1 MIARDLLPT
10 LTMGL
15 DNLFAHKLRS
25 LLTMLGM
32 IFGVAAVVAMLSIG
46 AGAQQQVMAVIE
58 AMGVRNLIVESKPAP
73 DQQAFQ
79 RLRQISPG
87 LSLADMRVITSTVDG
102 VGASTARKR
111 FTPSKLIPKPFADT
125 PTVFG
130 VEPTFQG
137 IAGLRIAEGRFITAA
152 DEALAAPI
160 AVLGEGARIAL
171 FGGRAALGEHVKVN
185 EQWLQVV
192 GVCGSVLSA
201 QHGGAGGP
209 AEDRNNVIY
218 VPLRTAILRLEDSQS
233 QRQDE
238 IDGIYLQMPTADA
251 TVPAS
256 RVVRRL
262 LSETHRGA
270 DDFTMVVPSELLAEQ
285 RRTQRIFELV
295 MVAIASISLLVG
307 GIGIMNIM
315 LASVLERTRE
325 IGVRRAVGAPRRAI
339 VRQFLLE
346 ATLISVRRRRRRRRG
361 RRPPFVDHRPPGR
374 LDDDRQRD
382 LDRARAVR
390 LDRHRPGLRRLPRP
404 QSVGAR
410 PHRRAALRVGVR
422 EGVRDGVPETLP
434 ETLPDGVRDTL
445 KRIDTWQYLQRRWV
459 PHEHGTK
466 VDARMASANS
476 RGRSLAMPRRRKA
489 DPGSTFH
496 VVNRATLGQL
506 LFRDFGEYLF
516 FLRLIADILER
527 VPVDL
532 FAFCLMPNHWHL
544 LVRAANEVEL
554 ARFMYELSKAHA
566 TALRRWR
573 GTVGKG
579 AVYQGRYQATV
590 VHEESYFYRAVR
602 YVERNPVRAGLSERT
617 EDWLWSS
624 ATRIGEIQGIELA
637 DWPVDRP
644 LNWRAFVNEAEPA
657 QELDFIRL
665 RTQRSEA
672 LVEPTADIEDLAIR
686 SRQAVAVSE
695 RD

>member
-1 MIARDLLPT
+1 MISRDLLPT
-10 LTMGL
+10 LAMGI

-46 AGAQQQVMAVIE
+46 AGAQQQVMAMIE

-87 LSLADMRVITSTVDG
+87 LSLADMRVIKSTVDG

-111 FTPSKLIPKPFADT
+111 FTPSKLIPKPFADA

-137 IAGLRIAEGRFITAA
+137 IAGLQIAEGRFITAEDDA
-152 DEALAAPI
+152 IAAPV

-171 FGGRAALGEHVKVN
+171 FGGRVALGEHVKVN

-192 GVCGSVLSA
+192 GVCGSVISA

-346 ATLISVRRRRRRRRG
+346 ATLISCAG
-361 RRPPFVDHRPPGR
+361 GFVGVVAGVVLSWIIGR
-374 LDDDRQRD
+374 LAGWTTIVS
-382 LDRARAVR
+382 LTSIVLALLGVG
-390 LDRHRPGLRRLPRP
+390 RHRPGLRRLPRP
-404 QSVGAR
+404 QGVVAR
-410 PHRRAALRVGVR
+410 PDRRAPLRVALLADSVSGRLLRDSLRSTIR
-422 EGVRDGVPETLP
+422 EAS
-434 ETLPDGVRDTL
+434 
-445 KRIDTWQYLQRRWV
+445 QRRS
-459 PHEHGTK
+459 PLKSSGHATLERTLTRH
-466 VDARMASANS
+466 AIRNL
-476 RGRSLAMPRRRKA
+476 RGRSLAVRTTPSSGP
-489 DPGSTFH
+489 PGTMFH
-496 VVNRATLGQL
+496 VVNRAIEGQL
-506 LFRDFGEYLF
+506 LFRDFGEYPRPSIVSLASVVEAGA
-516 FLRLIADILER
+516 RIR
-527 VPVDL
+527 C
-532 FAFCLMPNHWHL
+532 CLLPD
-544 LVRAANEVEL
+544 AEPL
-554 ARFMYELSKAHA
+554 ALPAPARRHDAQLATFMRQLSDAHA
-566 TALRRWR
+566 HGLRAMARKR
-573 GTVGKG
+573 R
-579 AVYQGRYQATV
+579 QGRRLPGSLSSLGSSTKTA
-590 VHEESYFYRAVR
+590 YFYRAVR
-602 YVERNPVRAGLSERT
+602 YIERNPVRAGSSERV

-624 ATRIGEIQGIELA
+624 AARIGEIQGIVLA
-637 DWPVDRP
+637 DWPVNRP
-644 LNWRAFVNEAEPA
+644 ENWLAFVNEMEPK
-657 QELDFIRL
+657 QELEFIQL
-665 RTQRSEA
+665 RTRRGRAARRPHRGCRRACDPQSTDRSSH
-672 LVEPTADIEDLAIR
+672 DD
-686 SRQAVAVSE
+686 
-695 RD
+695 